1 MTAVDIDAAL
11 VRVLLAEQFPQWADL
26 PITPLG
32 EGNSDNV
39 IFRLGNNLVVRLPRP
54 HRARFQVLKEH
65 RWLPVL
71 APHLPLAIPEPVEL
85 GEPSPIYDRHWS
97 VYRWLDGQI
106 AELNEPADPHEAAR
120 QLARFVSAL
129 QAIDTSDGPL
139 PGPQNFF
146 RGGPLSVEDDHVRTA
161 IAALDGV
168 IDASGLL
175 RVWETALAAPAW
187 DKPPVWIH
195 GDLHGGNLLTVA
207 GRLSAVI
214 DFGGLGVGD
223 PACDLMAAW
232 MFLPAESR
240 PTFRAE
246 LEVDDAT
253 WARGRGWGMVLS
265 LPSPDD
271 LTADER
277 YAADFHRWVDDL
289 IADLD

>member
-1 MTAVDIDAAL
+1 MTAVDIDIAL
-11 VRVLLAEQFPQWADL
+11 VRALLAEQLPQWADL

-39 IFRLGNNLVVRLPRP
+39 IFRLGHDLVVRLPRP
-54 HRARFQVLKEH
+54 DRARFQVLKEH

-129 QAIDTSDGPL
+129 QAIDTTDGPV

-146 RGGPLSVEDDHVRTA
+146 RGGPLSVEDAHVRTA

-168 IDASGLL
+168 VDASGLL
-175 RVWETALAAPAW
+175 RVWETALAAAAW

-232 MFLPAESR
+232 MFPPAESR

-246 LEVDDAT
+246 LDVDDAT
-253 WARGRGWGMVLS
+253 WTRGRGWGMVLS

-271 LTADER
+271 LAADER
-277 YAADFHRWVDDL
+277 YAATFPQWVDEL
-289 IADLD
+289 VADLD